1 MESCL
6 LFVGGLYN
14 RIVIDKLLKVSPV
27 MKLSIKKGNLLIQSK
42 DHKILVGDLIDQQ
55 MDQIDIAIGKEVKP
69 REEYKGIVI
78 DKPGEYEAHGIMV
91 QAQPSKSSNLIDLVS
106 IDVEGINIIFLR
118 SDAKLPTKKMM
129 DQLGVN
135 HVLVIKGAQEASK
148 IRDLVDE
155 FTPQMLIPVST
166 NADELL
172 GFSKKLGIALP
183 GALKSLSVDYEN
195 FNKDEENQ
203 VLEIVLLE

>member
-1 MESCL
+1 
-6 LFVGGLYN
+6 
-14 RIVIDKLLKVSPV
+14 
-27 MKLSIKKGNLLIQSK
+27 MKLSIKKGNFLIQSK
-42 DHKILVGDLIDQQ
+42 EHKILIGDRIDQQ
-55 MDQIDIAIGKEVKP
+55 LDQIDITIATEVKTT
-69 REEYKGIVI
+69 EEFKGVVI
-78 DKPGEYEAHGIMV
+78 DKPGEYEAHGVMV

-106 IDVEGINIIFLR
+106 IDVEGVNIIFLR

-155 FTPQMLIPVST
+155 FAPQMLIPVST
-166 NADELL
+166 NPEELL

-183 GALKSLSVDYEN
+183 SPLKSLSVDYDS

-203 VLEIVLLE
+203 ILEIVLLE